1 MFYLDS
7 HCHLNDEAY
16 DNDLND
22 VIKRMEENGIKK
34 VMLVSVSP
42 DEYIKGLNIKS
53 DNIEIKRSIGVF
65 PSEAMLSEDK
75 RKEYYKFFKD
85 VDAIGEIGLDYHYT
99 KEFKEEQKKVFIEQI
114 KMANDLN
121 KPIIVHSRD
130 AAFDTLDIL
139 KNNSCKGVIHCF
151 SESAEYARIYS
162 KLGYF
167 ISLSG
172 SITFK
177 KQEKAIDIIRSIPID
192 KILIETDSPYLSPVP
207 KRGERNEP
215 SNVIYVA
222 KFISEVLGMNINLFL
237 DQVNKNY
244 MSLFK

>member
-7 HCHLNDEAY
+7 HCHINDEAY
-16 DNDLND
+16 DNDLSD
-22 VIKRMEENGIKK
+22 VIKRMEDNNIKK
-34 VMLVSVSP
+34 IMLISVTP
-42 DEYIKGLNIKS
+42 REYIKGLNIKS

-65 PSEAMLSEDK
+65 PSDASLSEDK
-75 RKEYYKFFKD
+75 RKEYYKYFKD

-99 KEFKEEQKKVFIEQI
+99 KENKEEQKKVFIEQI

-130 AAFDTLDIL
+130 ASFDTLDIL
-139 KNNSCKGVIHCF
+139 RNNPCRGVIHCF
-151 SESAEYARIYS
+151 SESSEYARIYS

-177 KQEKAIDIIRSIPID
+177 KEEKAIDIIRSIPID
-192 KILIETDSPYLSPVP
+192 KLLIETDSPYLTPVP

-222 KFISEVLGMNINLFL
+222 KFISEVLGISLELLL
-237 DQVNKNY
+237 DQINKNY
-244 MSLFK
+244 ETLFK